1 MSSTAPACP
10 ARLNAVLLAHSAAP
24 SGHELV
30 TFLLPRLPKPL
41 FGQLAKHRMLS
52 MSAASSRAVPL
63 EKLIQELLEDGYVP
77 TWTAKQS
84 GMGGQAITDTRTT
97 GQLETVWRL
106 HRDDAIN
113 AALRLHRIGGAKEV
127 CNRLLEPFA
136 RLPVVVTGT
145 EWENFYRLRTHE
157 GAQADL
163 RQTALEMQRLVLE
176 STPKALR
183 WGEWHV
189 PFARELPLDDAL
201 ASSAAACARCSY
213 MNHGGEFSLEKDRAL
228 ALKLVRDHHMTPF
241 EHQAEAVPGAYAN
254 FRDWR
259 SRRFAMGG

>member
-1 MSSTAPACP
+1 MSSDLSDRP
-10 ARLNAVLLAHSAAP
+10 NAVLLAHSAP
-24 SGHELV
+24 PNGHELV

-63 EKLIQELLEDGYVP
+63 ERLIQEVLEDSFVP

-84 GMGGQAITDTRTT
+84 GMGGQEISDTRIT
-97 GQLETVWRL
+97 GPLGAVWRN
-106 HRDDAIN
+106 HRTDAIN
-113 AALRLHRIGGAKEV
+113 AALRLHRSGAAKEV

-145 EWENFYRLRTHE
+145 QWENFYRLRTHE

-163 RQTALEMQRLVLE
+163 RQTALEMQLLVQE
-176 STPKALR
+176 STPKPLR

-189 PFARELPLDDAL
+189 PFGRDLPLDDAL
-201 ASSAAACARCSY
+201 TCSAAACARCSY

-228 ALKLVRDHHMTPF
+228 ASKLAHDRHMTPF